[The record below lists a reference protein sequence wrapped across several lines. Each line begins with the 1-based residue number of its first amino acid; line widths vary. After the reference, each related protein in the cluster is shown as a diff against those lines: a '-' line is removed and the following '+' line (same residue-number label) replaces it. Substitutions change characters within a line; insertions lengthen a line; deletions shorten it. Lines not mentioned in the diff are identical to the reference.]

1 MAFTRKFLAAL
12 GIDAEKAD
20 EIMSAHVE
28 VTEALKA
35 QIAETK
41 DSSAELAK
49 VTAQLEQAK
58 NDLKTAN
65 DIISAAEKDDYKG
78 KYESEKAAH
87 DKLKND
93 ISAKETAEKR
103 LSDFKSQAKKRGYSD
118 KAIKTYLDSRNN
130 YPIDKVEYD
139 DKGNATNYDD
149 VFKGLD
155 EAFPDL
161 VVKKGVDSHVPPVP
175 QDKNVGGG
183 SKTQSRAAEIAAKYH
198 ESLYGGAKE
207 E

>member
-1 MAFTRKFLAAL
+1 MAFSRKTLRSMGL
-12 GIDAEKAD
+12 TDEQVESLIELHSESLDGIKAERDKYKEEAEKLP
-20 EIMSAHVE
+20 EIRE
-28 VTEALKA
+28 QLNKA
-35 QIAETK
+35 K
-41 DSSAELAK
+41 SDLA
-49 VTAQLEQAK
+49 
-58 NDLKTAN
+58 
-65 DIISAAEKDDYKG
+65 AAEKDDYKG

-87 DKLKND
+87 DKLKAD

-103 LSDFKSQAKKRGYSD
+103 ISDFKAQAKKRGYSD

-130 YPIDKVEYD
+130 YPLDKIEYD

-161 VVKKGVDSHVPPVP
+161 VVKAGTDSHVPPVS
-175 QDKNVGGG
+175 QDNNSSGGNP
-183 SKTQSRAAEIAAKYH
+183 KISRAAEIAAKYH
-198 ESLYGGAKE
+198 ESLYGGTKE